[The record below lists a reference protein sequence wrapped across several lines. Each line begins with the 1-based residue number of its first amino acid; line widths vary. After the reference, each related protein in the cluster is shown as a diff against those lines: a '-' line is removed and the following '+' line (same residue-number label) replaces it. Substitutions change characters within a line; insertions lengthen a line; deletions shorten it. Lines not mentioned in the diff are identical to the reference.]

1 MYHFLLFSNFRSL
14 VSIMFLLAISTPVL
28 SQSDDEKRAAMNAAY
43 RQYQELV
50 AQGPQFRA
58 QAVEPA
64 RTAYELALEVLGNN
78 DATTAA
84 LAMNYG
90 NTLTDGDEAARILN
104 NALRINQNLYGRNA
118 VELIDPLMALGDSA
132 TAHSE
137 FTDARRHYIRAY
149 NVAEDMDPRDPF
161 LEAIIGIQLGT
172 TAFSLNRG
180 REAIEYFSS
189 ARDKLQVIDND
200 IARIRLGTA
209 QFWIGRHEI
218 REGNTADAIAPLQA
232 SLRIFDRFPEAR
244 QLSINSHIALVEAY
258 EHQGLRDEATPHVL
272 AIGEGNTQPALLYSP
287 AFTGPLWNAGPIE
300 MVFDVDPQGFVSNVR
315 VSSADAHAAL
325 AEAAS
330 AAVTA
335 LRYAPGFENGSA
347 KLTQDI
353 PFTLQ
358 FSRPR

>member
-1 MYHFLLFSNFRSL
+1 MHSYLPLSALRLTVALILLLLL
-14 VSIMFLLAISTPVL
+14 VSPAISQT
-28 SQSDDEKRAAMNAAY
+28 DAEKRSAMNAAY

-64 RTAYELALEVLGNN
+64 RLAYELALEVLGDA

-84 LAMNYG
+84 LAINYG
-90 NTLTDGDEAARILN
+90 NTLSDGDDAARILN

-137 FTDARRHYIRAY
+137 HADARHHYTRAY
-149 NVAEDMDPRDPF
+149 DIAESMEPKDPF

-180 REAIEYFSS
+180 REAIEHFTM
-189 ARDKLQVIDND
+189 ARDKLQIIDND
-200 IARIRLGTA
+200 IARIRLATA

-232 SLRIFDRFPEAR
+232 SLIIFDRFPEAR
-244 QLSINSHIALVEAY
+244 QLSLNSHIALVEAY
-258 EHQGLRDEATPHVL
+258 ENQGLRAEATPHVL
-272 AIGEGNTQPALLYSP
+272 AIGEGNSQPTLVYSP
-287 AFTGPLWNAGPIE
+287 AFVGPLWNAGPID

-315 VSSADAHAAL
+315 VSNPDAAL
-325 AEAAS
+325 AESAS
-330 AAVTA
+330 AAVTG
-335 LRYAPGFENGSA
+335 LRYAPRFEDGTA
-347 KLTQDI
+347 RLTPDI
-353 PFTLQ
+353 PFILQ